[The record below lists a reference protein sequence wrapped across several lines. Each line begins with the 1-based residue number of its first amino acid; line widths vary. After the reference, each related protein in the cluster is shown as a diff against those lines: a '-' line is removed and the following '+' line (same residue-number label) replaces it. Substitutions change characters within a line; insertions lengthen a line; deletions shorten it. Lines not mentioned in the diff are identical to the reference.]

1 MGVPGVGFGRAK
13 GLGSDPTAL
22 LRLAAVTRSPKNP
35 PRVRRERHRYRIVCF
50 ASRPRHRLLPRDVR

>member
-35 PRVRRERHRYRIVCF
+35 PQGPKGDTTSPLGH
-50 ASRPRHRLLPRDVR
+50 

>member
-22 LRLAAVTRSPKNP
+22 LRLAAVTRSPKDP
-35 PRVRRERHRYRIVCF
+35 ATGSAGASRYRVVCF
-50 ASRPRHRLLPRDVR
+50 ASRPRPGSPSVLP